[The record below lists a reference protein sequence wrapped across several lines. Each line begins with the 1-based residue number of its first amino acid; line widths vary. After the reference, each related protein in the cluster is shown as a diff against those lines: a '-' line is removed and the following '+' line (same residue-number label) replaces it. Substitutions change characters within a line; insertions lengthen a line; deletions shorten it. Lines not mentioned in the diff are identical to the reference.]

1 MTPTSRPKLPL
12 WRLIA
17 GIGVLGAFATIVGFL
32 TPVYVDDLRLHSYVV
47 SLEKAPDPGP
57 AADETVRT
65 EVLTRAHELD
75 LPVKPNDIQL
85 VHTNGK
91 LKIDMRYVVD
101 VNLVLYPVDL
111 HFPTIR

>member
-1 MTPTSRPKLPL
+1 LPL

-17 GIGVLGAFATIVGFL
+17 GIGVLAAFATVIGFL

-57 AADETVRT
+57 ASDETVRA
-65 EVLTRAHELD
+65 EVLTRARELD
-75 LPVKPNDIQL
+75 LPVKPNDIQFA
-85 VHTNGK
+85 HANGK
-91 LKIDMRYVVD
+91 LKIEMKYVVD